1 MVNYNSSCFLS
12 SVVVETLADC
22 QRDIIVK
29 SVIFPAMLTC
39 GKWMLR
45 RDSCGYNKLAHL
57 SFLLYIEFIISKIF
71 SVVLNVRNHR
81 CTNIRRIRLQRN
93 LLITQYISHARS
105 IHHDMIDHYVSYLK
119 QGGPALKYLV
129 MILPSYMSFYT
140 LLSNE
145 EEIAL
150 LRAIEA

>member
-1 MVNYNSSCFLS
+1 
-12 SVVVETLADC
+12 
-22 QRDIIVK
+22 
-29 SVIFPAMLTC
+29 
-39 GKWMLR
+39 MLR